1 MTDLVKSLKKECSE
15 CGGEV
20 KKGYIQC
27 ANRIAWVP
35 EINKVSVEP
44 SMTKGSI
51 LLSNQTR
58 FSINYVDAYICEE
71 CKRVVLDYSDVDN
84 D

>member
-1 MTDLVKSLKKECSE
+1 MEKKTSKCSE

-27 ANRIAWVP
+27 GNRIAWVP
-35 EINKVSVEP
+35 EISKSSVEP
-44 SMTKGSI
+44 SMNKESI
-51 LLSNQTR
+51 LLSNQNR

-71 CKRVVLDYSDVDN
+71 CQQVVLDYSHVKN
-84 D
+84 K

>member
-1 MTDLVKSLKKECSE
+1 MENKTKKCSE

-27 ANRIAWVP
+27 ANRIAQVP
-35 EINKVSVEP
+35 EVSKSSVEP
-44 SMTKGSI
+44 SMNKDSI
-51 LLSNQTR
+51 LLLNQTR

-71 CKRVVLDYSDVDN
+71 CEEVVLDYSDAKN
-84 D
+84 K